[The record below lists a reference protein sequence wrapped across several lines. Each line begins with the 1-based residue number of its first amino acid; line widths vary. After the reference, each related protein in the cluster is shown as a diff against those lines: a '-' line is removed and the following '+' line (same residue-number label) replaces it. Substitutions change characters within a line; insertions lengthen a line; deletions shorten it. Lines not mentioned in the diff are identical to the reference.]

1 MTQRSRLIIALALAY
16 FTYGMLLNTVGTVI
30 LRSVASL
37 GVSQAQAGWYDG
49 FKDISI
55 AVVSFITAS
64 YLPRIGLKRAMQAGL
79 ALSAAACVMMAV
91 VPAYAAICLQYMLVG
106 TSFAFIKVGV
116 YALIGHVTDDARS
129 HASLTSVIEGCFA
142 VGVVTVTVLFSLFVG
157 SGVVDNGRDWL
168 NVYWILAAICALALA
183 VLSSARVEEA
193 PAETGADTANIAEM
207 MKLAALPLVLVF
219 IFCAFTYVFIE
230 QGIGTW
236 LPTFNNQVLKLP
248 QSMSVIAGTFYTAS
262 IAGGRLLGGGLIR
275 RFGWFRVVM
284 VSLAAVAC
292 TILAIA
298 PLSRGVVASPAM
310 DWFHAP
316 IAAYLFLAA
325 GAFLAP
331 IYPTIVSVLSASPK
345 ARHTELMG
353 LVVIFSALGG
363 TAGSRLMAYLFGH
376 LSGAAAFQT
385 MVVPAMVL
393 ALGITLLRR
402 QQLAAEAV
410 PKAHNPM

>member
-1 MTQRSRLIIALALAY
+1 MTQRTRLIIALALAY
-16 FTYGMLLNTVGTVI
+16 FTFGMLLNTVGTVI

-37 GVSQAQAGWYDG
+37 GVTKAEAGWYDG

-55 AVVSFITAS
+55 AVVSFLSAS

-79 ALSAAACVMMAV
+79 LMAGGACLMMRL
-91 VPAYAAICLQYMLVG
+91 VPAYWAICLQYMLVG

-116 YALIGHVTDDARS
+116 YALIGHVTDDAKS

-142 VGVVTVTVLFSLFVG
+142 VGVVSVTVLFSLFVG
-157 SGVVDNGRDWL
+157 SGVVDTGRDWL
-168 NVYWILAAICALALA
+168 NVYWILAAISALALA
-183 VLSSARVEEA
+183 ALTSARVDET
-193 PAETGADTANIAEM
+193 PAETGADSANIVEM

-236 LPTFNNQVLKLP
+236 LPTFNNEVLKLP

-275 RFGWFRVVM
+275 KFGWYRVVM
-284 VSLAAVAC
+284 VSLVAVAC

-298 PLSRGVVASPAM
+298 PLSRGVVPSPTM

-316 IAAYLFLAA
+316 LAAYLFLAV

-331 IYPTIVSVLSASPK
+331 IYPTIVSVLLSASPK

-363 TAGSRLMAYLFGH
+363 TAGSRLTAYLFGS
-376 LSGAAAFQT
+376 LSGSTAFET
-385 MVVPAMVL
+385 MVVPAAVL
-393 ALGITLLRR
+393 GVGITLLRR
-402 QQLAAEAV
+402 QQLAAEAR
-410 PKAHNPM
+410 A